1 MPDMFEPPVRT
12 TLAANADNIGD
23 SASRLLGGDVRAVLF
38 DLDGTLADTAPDLV
52 AAVNKVRTDRGL
64 PPGPYETLR
73 LQASHGARGLIG
85 SAFGVTPDDAA
96 FPALRD
102 AFLAN
107 YEAAL
112 CVQSRLFDG
121 VPELLA
127 ALTENGIPW
136 GIVTNK
142 AAWLTNPLVKL
153 IGLSETAACVVSG
166 DTTPHSKPHP
176 APLLYAAECIGIAP
190 AHIVYVGDDLRDIQA
205 GKAAGMATIAAA
217 YGYCGDTLAP
227 AEWQA
232 DAVVERAGA
241 IAPLVMSRA

>member
-1 MPDMFEPPVRT
+1 MS
-12 TLAANADNIGD
+12 ANAPL
-23 SASRLLGGDVRAVLF
+23 SRPAGSPLPDDIRAVLF

-64 PPGPYETLR
+64 APGPYETLR

-85 SAFGVTPDDAA
+85 SAFGVAPDDAA

-112 CVQSRLFDG
+112 CVHSRLFDG
-121 VPELLA
+121 IPALLA
-127 ALTENGIPW
+127 TLEARGIPW

-142 AAWLTNPLVKL
+142 AARLTNPLVKL
-153 IGLSETAACVVSG
+153 LDLNTRAACVVSG

-176 APLLYAAECIGIAP
+176 APLLFAAERIGIAP

-205 GKAAGMATIAAA
+205 GKAAGMSTIAAA
-217 YGYCGDTLAP
+217 YGYCGDAVAP
-227 AEWQA
+227 TQWQA
-232 DAVVERAGA
+232 DVVADNAGA
-241 IAPLVMSRA
+241 IAPWVMPAA

>member
-1 MPDMFEPPVRT
+1 MFEPPVRAPSSFDT
-12 TLAANADNIGD
+12 T
-23 SASRLLGGDVRAVLF
+23 STLLHGEIRAVLF

-96 FPALRD
+96 FPTLRD

-112 CVQSRLFDG
+112 CVQSRLFEG
-121 VPELLA
+121 IPGLLA
-127 ALTENGIPW
+127 ALRERGMPW

-142 AAWLTNPLVKL
+142 AARLTNPLVKL
-153 IGLSETAACVVSG
+153 IGLADGAACVVSG

-190 AHIVYVGDDLRDIQA
+190 AHIVYVGDDLRDVQA

-217 YGYCGDTLAP
+217 YGYCGDSLAP
-227 AEWQA
+227 AQWQA

-241 IAPLVMSRA
+241 IAPLVMSMA